1 MWYLERRNY
10 TKTDFYVSH
19 QEHHGRASVF
29 GARDSDSCSTSTWS
43 LGQHPY
49 FYRQLDS
56 EMFKSENSD
65 KMTTKTSMLTMTSNH
80 FQNQFRSKLFI
91 ILNKLSGLFVAWTA
105 CSTLKWETTLRQIS
119 MCLIKSIMDE
129 LQSLEHV
136 TRTLVQHPPD
146 LWANIPICS
155 GSSIVKCSKVKI
167 MTRWLPKHQC

>member
-1 MWYLERRNY
+1 MIIVHHHQQIQCPHCCLDSMWYLEMRNY
-10 TKTDFYVSH
+10 TETDFYVSH

-49 FYRQLDS
+49 FYRQLDC

-65 KMTTKTSMLTMTSNH
+65 KMTTKTSMSTMSSKH

-91 ILNKLSGLFVAWTA
+91 IINKLSVLIVAWTA
-105 CSTLKWETTLRQIS
+105 CGTLKWEITLRQTS
-119 MCLIKSIMDE
+119 MCLIKSIMHE

-136 TRTLVQHPPD
+136 ARNLVQHPPD
-146 LWANIPICS
+146 LWANIF
-155 GSSIVKCSKVKI
+155 
-167 MTRWLPKHQC
+167 L